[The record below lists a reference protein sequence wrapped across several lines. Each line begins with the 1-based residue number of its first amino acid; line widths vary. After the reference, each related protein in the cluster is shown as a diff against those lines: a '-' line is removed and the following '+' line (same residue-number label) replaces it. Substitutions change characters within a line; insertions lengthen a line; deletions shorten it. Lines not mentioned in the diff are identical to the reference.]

1 MTATAPP
8 STAQHGAAAGA
19 GARPPLHR
27 LALVELRKMTDTRA
41 GFWLLVTTFLIAGAG
56 LTLMAS
62 FAPPDERT
70 LAGFFRAALDITG
83 LIAPVLGIL
92 VVTSEWSQ
100 RTALTTFALVPR
112 RGRVIGAKALAVVS
126 FAVVLALVCL
136 QLAVVA
142 ALLSPGD
149 DAWDLSLGAFATGVL
164 LQTLGVTGGF
174 AIGLALL
181 RSAPAIVFAYVL
193 PIAFAILGEA
203 IPGFRDTADWLDT
216 TAPAEALWDDTGDGT
231 AWAQLLTSW
240 TLWLGVPLAIGL
252 ARVRRAEV
260 A

>member
-1 MTATAPP
+1 MTTTMP
-8 STAQHGAAAGA
+8 SPARAGA
-19 GARPPLHR
+19 EAHAGVRPPLRR
-27 LALVELRKMTDTRA
+27 LVLVELRKMTDTRA
-41 GFWLLVTTFLIAGAG
+41 GFWLLVATFLIAVAG
-56 LTLMAS
+56 LVLMAS
-62 FAPPDERT
+62 FAPAEDRT

-112 RGRVIGAKALAVVS
+112 RARVIGAKALAVAG
-126 FAVVLALVCL
+126 FAIALALVCL
-136 QLAVVA
+136 QLGLVA
-142 ALLSPGD
+142 TLLSPGD
-149 DAWDLSLGAFATGVL
+149 DAWDLSLGAFGTGVL
-164 LQTLGVTGGF
+164 LQTLGVMGGF

-181 RSAPAIVFAYVL
+181 RSAPAIVLAYVL

-203 IPGFRDTADWLDT
+203 IPGFRDTANWLDT
-216 TAPAEALWDDTGDGT
+216 TAPAEALWNDTGDGT

-240 TLWLGVPLAIGL
+240 SLWLGLPLAVGL